1 MDKSWAIVEMKD
13 VQEPWILP
21 LGGVRGNGSSLSL
34 PPAATNRFLASSYR
48 SASVV
53 GVRRR
58 KLTKTEDDNANM
70 ASNMYKRG
78 SSGCFIL
85 PLEWSEV

>member
-21 LGGVRGNGSSLSL
+21 LNPHDGSSLSFS
-34 PPAATNRFLASSYR
+34 PAATNRFLASSYR